1 MAEKTKRRLF
11 GLLRSPKSDRGSTTA
26 ADAGAL
32 WTVHARAT
40 TSVRDAGEAAQRIAS
55 NIAKQRGALDSI
67 GDRARAV
74 ATRAQDLATSF
85 SRVNDAFEKLSLV
98 ALNAGLEGARL
109 GEHVGQSLHL
119 VAEEVRLSAARGSE
133 SARELSSALSE
144 VSTELGQVTH
154 NLERAREA
162 AAEVA
167 QEAGRVGTASS
178 DTERALGE
186 LGERMKRATGSD
198 PETAKALA
206 DAVEHGKAFVTAL
219 GSLGEKVP
227 KSILMGVLRPVLE
240 PLAKWASE
248 EEGGDEA

>member
-1 MAEKTKRRLF
+1 MAEKPKRRLF
-11 GLLRSPKSDRGSTTA
+11 GLLRPGKTDRASSTA

-32 WTVHARAT
+32 WSVHSRAQAST
-40 TSVRDAGEAAQRIAS
+40 RESGEAAQRIAS
-55 NIAKQRGALDSI
+55 NIAKQRGSLDSI

-74 ATRAQDLATSF
+74 SARAQDLGTSF
-85 SRVNDAFEKLSLV
+85 SRVVDSFEKLSLV

-109 GEHVGQSLHL
+109 GEQVGQSLQL
-119 VAEEVRLSAARGSE
+119 VSEEVRLSAARGAE
-133 SARELSSALSE
+133 SARELSSALTE
-144 VSTELGQVTH
+144 VSTELAQVTSS
-154 NLERAREA
+154 LDRAREA

-167 QEAGRVGTASS
+167 QEAGRVGASSS

-186 LGERMKRATGSD
+186 LADRMKRATGSD

-206 DAVEHGKAFVTAL
+206 DAVEHGRAFVTAL

-240 PLAKWASE
+240 PLAKWVGDD
-248 EEGGDEA
+248 EGGEEA

>member
-1 MAEKTKRRLF
+1 MAEKPKRRLF
-11 GLLRSPKSDRGSTTA
+11 GLLRSPKSERTNTTA

-32 WTVHARAT
+32 WTAHARAA

-74 ATRAQDLATSF
+74 STRAQDLGTSF
-85 SRVNDAFEKLSLV
+85 SRVTDAFEKLSLV
-98 ALNAGLEGARL
+98 ALNAALEGARL
-109 GEHVGQSLHL
+109 GEHVGQSLQL
-119 VAEEVRLSAARGSE
+119 VSEEVRLSSGRGAE
-133 SARELSSALSE
+133 SARELSSSLSE
-144 VSTELGQVTH
+144 VAAELAQVTA

-167 QEAGRVGTASS
+167 QEAGRVGASSS

-186 LGERMKRATGSD
+186 LAERMKRATGSD

-206 DAVEHGKAFVTAL
+206 DAVEYGKAFVGAL
-219 GSLGEKVP
+219 GALGEKVP
-227 KSILMGVLRPVLE
+227 RSILMSVLRPVLE

-248 EEGGDEA
+248 EEAGEEG

>member
-1 MAEKTKRRLF
+1 MAEKPKRRLF
-11 GLLRSPKSDRGSTTA
+11 GLLRSPKSERGSTTA

-32 WTVHARAT
+32 WTAHARASSST
-40 TSVRDAGEAAQRIAS
+40 REAGEAAQRIAS
-55 NIAKQRGALDSI
+55 NVAKQRGALDSV

-74 ATRAQDLATSF
+74 ATRAQDLGTSF

-109 GEHVGQSLHL
+109 GEHVGHSLQL
-119 VAEEVRLSAARGSE
+119 VSEEVRLSSARGLE

-144 VSTELGQVTH
+144 VASELGQVTG

-167 QEAGRVGTASS
+167 QEAARVGNASS

-186 LGERMKRATGSD
+186 LADRMKRATGSD

-206 DAVEHGKAFVTAL
+206 DAVEHGRAFVGAL

-227 KSILMGVLRPVLE
+227 RSILMSVLRPVLE
-240 PLAKWASE
+240 PLLKWIGE
-248 EEGGDEA
+248 EEGGEDA